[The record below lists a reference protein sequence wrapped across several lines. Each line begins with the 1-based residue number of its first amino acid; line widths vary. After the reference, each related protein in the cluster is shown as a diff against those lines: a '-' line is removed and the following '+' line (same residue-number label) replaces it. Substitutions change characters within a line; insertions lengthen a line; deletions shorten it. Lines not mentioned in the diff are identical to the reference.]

1 MIFTSTRR
9 MLSDSKLR
17 LRARILTPLL
27 RSTSVSIPALII
39 LVLDVTGASRMHA
52 LTGSFANS
60 ALHDRGCSR
69 YLKPPTSRSDLAM

>member
-9 MLSDSKLR
+9 MLSDPKLR
-17 LRARILTPLL
+17 LRARIRTPLL

-52 LTGSFANS
+52 LTGSSLIRLFMIA
-60 ALHDRGCSR
+60 GVVGV
-69 YLKPPTSRSDLAM
+69 

>member
-1 MIFTSTRR
+1 

-52 LTGSFANS
+52 LTGSFANP

-69 YLKPPTSRSDLAM
+69 CFEAADFQE